1 MAFFKAALFL
11 AVSALRI
18 SSWDMRLSIE
28 ATSFWL
34 THPEA
39 SNKHMIFIV
48 TADFMTGIFG
58 FVEFILGKLF
68 HSKITRRV

>member
-1 MAFFKAALFL
+1 
-11 AVSALRI
+11 
-18 SSWDMRLSIE
+18 MRLSID

-34 THPEA
+34 THPKA